1 MQCPLLQVKDRFCH
15 SFDSREGYERIGE
28 DEDNENNEINNGNI
42 QEDVEATLHRSM
54 DEQIHTIVLD
64 MAPVSFVDSA
74 GAKAILHVRIYRTLY
89 RSLQYSLRMALTYY
103 VGVSWSVT

>member
-1 MQCPLLQVKDRFCH
+1 MQCPLLQVKNRFCN
-15 SFDSREGYERIGE
+15 SFDSRGGYERIG
-28 DEDNENNEINNGNI
+28 DDKDYENNEINNGNI

-74 GAKAILHVRIYRTLY
+74 GAKTILHVRIYRTLY
-89 RSLQYSLRMALTYY
+89 RSL
-103 VGVSWSVT
+103 